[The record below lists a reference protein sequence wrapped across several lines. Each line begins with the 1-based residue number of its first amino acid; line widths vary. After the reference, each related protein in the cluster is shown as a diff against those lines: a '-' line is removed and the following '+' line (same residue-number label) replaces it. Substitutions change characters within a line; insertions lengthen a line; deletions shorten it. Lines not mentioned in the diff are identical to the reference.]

1 MMRRLQKK
9 EIASNISLMSR
20 LRLAAP
26 CNIDSIV
33 DGPGLRIVVWTQGCP
48 HHCPFCHNAQTQ
60 PFEDGFDTDSDEII
74 KFIQNSHLQSG
85 ITLSGGEP
93 FMQARALIP
102 VAQAAIELGLNVWA
116 YSGFTYEEILA
127 DEDKRALLD
136 YVDVLVDGRFINDLK
151 HYKLRFKGSS
161 NQRIIDVKQSL
172 AENKVVFSKYDDEN
186 QKLNSL
192 G

>member
-1 MMRRLQKK
+1 MMRRQLKK
-9 EIASNISLMSR
+9 EIVSSILSMSK

-60 PFEDGFDTDSDEII
+60 PFEDGFEADSDEII
-74 KFIQNSHLQSG
+74 KFIQSSHLQAG

-93 FMQARALIP
+93 FMQAQALIP
-102 VAQAAIELGLNVWA
+102 VAQAAIDMGLNVWA

-127 DEDKRALLD
+127 DEDKRVLLE

-151 HYKLRFKGSS
+151 HYKLRFKGSR

-172 AENKVVFSKYDDEN
+172 LQNEVVLSKYDDEN

>member
-9 EIASNISLMSR
+9 EIVSNISSMSK

-60 PFEDGFDTDSDEII
+60 PFEDGFEVDSDEII
-74 KFIQNSHLQSG
+74 KFIQSSHLQAG
-85 ITLSGGEP
+85 VTLSGGEP
-93 FMQARALIP
+93 FMQAKALIP
-102 VAQAAIELGLNVWA
+102 VAQAAIDMGLNVWA
-116 YSGFTYEEILA
+116 YSGFTYEEILS
-127 DEDKRALLD
+127 DEDKKALLE
-136 YVDVLVDGRFINDLK
+136 YVDVLVDGRFVNDLK
-151 HYKLRFKGSS
+151 HYKLRFKGSR

-172 AENKVVFSKYDDEN
+172 AEHKVILSKYDDEN

-192 G
+192 V

>member
-1 MMRRLQKK
+1 
-9 EIASNISLMSR
+9 MSK

-48 HHCPFCHNAQTQ
+48 HHCPFCHNPQTHS
-60 PFEDGFDTDSDEII
+60 FTDGFEAESEEII
-74 KFIQNSHLQSG
+74 RFIENSNLQSG

-93 FMQARALIP
+93 FEQAKALIP
-102 VAQAAIELGLNVWA
+102 VAQAAINKGLNVWA

-127 DEDKRALLD
+127 DEDKKALLE
-136 YVDVLVDGRFINDLK
+136 YVDVLVDGKFINDMK
-151 HYKLRFKGSS
+151 HYKLRFKGSC

-172 AENKVVFSKYDDEN
+172 KAGRIVLSKYDDEN

>member
-1 MMRRLQKK
+1 MMRRQLKK
-9 EIASNISLMSR
+9 EIVSSILSMSK

-60 PFEDGFDTDSDEII
+60 PFEDGFEADSDEII
-74 KFIQNSHLQSG
+74 KYIQSSHLQAG

-93 FMQARALIP
+93 FMQAQALIP
-102 VAQAAIELGLNVWA
+102 VAQAAIDMGLNVWA

-127 DEDKRALLD
+127 DEDKRVLLE

-151 HYKLRFKGSS
+151 HYKLRFKGSR

-172 AENKVVFSKYDDEN
+172 LQNEVVLSKYDDEN

>member
-1 MMRRLQKK
+1 
-9 EIASNISLMSR
+9 MSK

-60 PFEDGFDTDSDEII
+60 SFEDGFEADSDEII
-74 KFIQNSHLQSG
+74 KFIQNSHLQAG

-93 FMQARALIP
+93 FMQAKALIP
-102 VAQAAIELGLNVWA
+102 VAKAAIEFGLNVWA

-127 DEDKRALLD
+127 DEDKRALLEF
-136 YVDVLVDGRFINDLK
+136 VDVLVDGRFVNDLK

-172 AENKVVFSKYDDEN
+172 AKQEVVLSKYDDEN

-192 G
+192 E